1 MGIFGPG
8 LTHAID
14 KKNLKVLYIIP
25 VGPAGTASMV
35 FAHAEIARIAATG
48 IETAI
53 IPYSTSP
60 RPDRLL
66 REIRAIRSRVRQFE
80 PDVVHA
86 HFGTITAFAAVIA
99 ADVPVVITF
108 RGSDLNPSPSDGLI
122 RNAVQ
127 KLLSNIA
134 ANFADAVILVS
145 SRLRD
150 RLWLDHRNAHVI
162 PTGVDLD
169 LFSPASSR
177 LARVKLGWSP
187 EEKIVLFNAGN
198 SPRVKRLDLAEQAV
212 DLVRQR
218 IPAVS
223 LKILRGLTP
232 HDDLPLHMNAAD
244 CLLLTSDFEGSPD
257 IIKEALACNLPI
269 VSVDAGDV
277 KERISGVTRTA
288 IAPRDPAAIA
298 NELSLIL
305 SSDERSN
312 GREKIRELDASKIRD
327 AVIRVYKEI
336 LGKR

>member
-1 MGIFGPG
+1 
-8 LTHAID
+8 
-14 KKNLKVLYIIP
+14 
-25 VGPAGTASMV
+25 MV

-48 IETAI
+48 IETDI
-53 IPYSTSP
+53 LEYSTSP
-60 RPDRLL
+60 RPDRLFRQIL
-66 REIRAIRSRVRQFE
+66 AIRSRVRQFK

-86 HFGTITAFAAVIA
+86 HFGTITAFATVIA
-99 ADVPVVITF
+99 SNVPVVITF

-127 KLLSNIA
+127 KLLSNVA
-134 ANFADAVILVS
+134 ANFAKAVILVS
-145 SRLRD
+145 TGLRD
-150 RLWLDHRNAHVI
+150 RLWLEHASAHVI

-177 LARVKLGWSP
+177 LARLELGWSL

-212 DLVRQR
+212 KLLQRR
-218 IPAVS
+218 IPSAS

-232 HDDLPLHMNAAD
+232 HDELPLQMNAAD

-277 KERISGVTRTA
+277 KERLSGVTRTA
-288 IAPRDPAAIA
+288 IVPRDPVAIA

-305 SSDERSN
+305 SSNERSN

-327 AVIRVYKEI
+327 AVIQVYTEI
-336 LGKR
+336 LEERGSSSKPGLLRPSRT